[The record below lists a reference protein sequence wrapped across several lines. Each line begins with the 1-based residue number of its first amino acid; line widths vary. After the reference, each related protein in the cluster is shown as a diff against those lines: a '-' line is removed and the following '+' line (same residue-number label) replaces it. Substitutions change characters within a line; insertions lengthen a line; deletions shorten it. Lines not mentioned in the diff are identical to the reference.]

1 MVCSQQGSE
10 DCSQQRSVCAIKC
23 LQNELP
29 TLLER
34 RRHWV
39 DKQGQSVRQLEAL
52 LTECGLNDPKPKC
65 RLQAQEEYEQSKKE
79 WLEVEKPH
87 KSKDSKATQPII
99 QRARPLFRDL
109 GENEKIED
117 YFLLGTSIYEV
128 LPDNEVL
135 PDKVLN
141 AKRRN
146 VGKGEMA
153 DCVVKIQRK
162 RRPGCTRLEEIR
174 WRAVM
179 SQLFASNVSPHV
191 LKVHEIFEDEK
202 NFYIIMEKCSG
213 GELHDFLLAADEV
226 SINECKRIIRSI
238 LNALNEL
245 HSRGLIHGDVKPE
258 NIMFSD
264 SERQTLKLIDFDTC
278 QKWNPDQPTAERFCG
293 TPGFI
298 APETLRGNACPQS
311 DLWSVG
317 VILFTLMTGSM
328 PWDQDINNSYVDSR
342 SAKVAY
348 ANLLHESIDWKEA
361 PWQKFPVA
369 AELCQ
374 QLLKFDPL
382 DRVNSASEA
391 LNHRWLRDPKLK

>member
-1 MVCSQQGSE
+1 MGRE
-10 DCSQQRSVCAIKC
+10 DCSQQQSVCAIKC

-39 DKQGQSVRQLEAL
+39 DKRGQSVRQLEAL

-65 RLQAQEEYEQSKKE
+65 RLQAQQESNDPKCATLPKNS
-79 WLEVEKPH
+79 LLKTTT
-87 KSKDSKATQPII
+87 KAITQ
-99 QRARPLFRDL
+99 RTRPLFKDL
-109 GENEKIED
+109 GENETIED

-128 LPDNEVL
+128 EH
-135 PDKVLN
+135 DKVLN
-141 AKRRN
+141 AKCKN
-146 VGKGEMA
+146 VAKGEIA

-162 RRPGCTRLEEIR
+162 RRPGCTQLEAIR

-213 GELHDFLLAADEV
+213 GELHDFLLVADQV

-238 LNALNEL
+238 LKALNEL

-278 QKWNPDQPTAERFCG
+278 QKWNPDQPSAERFCG

-298 APETLRGNACPQS
+298 APETLLGNTCPQS

-317 VILFTLMTGSM
+317 VILFTLITGGM

-369 AELCQ
+369 ADLCQ
-374 QLLKFDPL
+374 QLLKLDPL